1 MVEKIL
7 IVSDSFKGS
16 ATSLEVGQAIAQ
28 GIRSVDDSVEL
39 EVVAIADGGEG
50 TVASIISSIGGEFV
64 EMEVTGPMGKAV
76 QSRYGIKDTSAYL
89 EVAET
94 SGLALLN
101 SQDLQPRFASTYGL
115 GEQILDAMSKG
126 CTTVYI
132 GLGGSATN
140 DAGIG
145 MARALGYRFL
155 DSNKQELTN
164 DVFSFETIESIDDK
178 NVDPRLKV
186 LQIHVLTDVQNPL
199 CGSNGASAIYG
210 PQKGV
215 LKGEIE
221 RFDSSLLHLGKIME
235 SYASKDILDVPGAGA
250 AGGLGAGLIALTH
263 AEINNGMDTMIEIL
277 KLEDK
282 IKNADLVITG
292 EGRIDAQTK
301 NGKVPYGIAK
311 VAKKFD
317 KPVIAIVGS
326 QSEDAHTLKQDGIDL
341 ILDIIN
347 EPMTLDSA
355 FTKVCELLSITGI
368 HAYNAWTLSEKYK
381 RK

>member
-16 ATSLEVGQAIAQ
+16 ATSLEVGQAIAK
-28 GIRSVDDSVEL
+28 GIRSVDKDVEL

-50 TVASIISSIGGEFV
+50 TVASIISSIGGKFV
-64 EMEVTGPMGKAV
+64 EIEVTGPMGKTI

-115 GEQILDAMSKG
+115 GEQMLDAMSKG

-140 DAGIG
+140 DAGLG
-145 MARALGYRFL
+145 MTRALGYRFL
-155 DSNKQELTN
+155 DTNKQEITN
-164 DVFSFETIESIDDK
+164 DVFSFETVETIDDK
-178 NVDPRLKV
+178 DVDPRLKE
-186 LQIHVLTDVQNPL
+186 LEIHVLTDVQNPL

-215 LKGEIE
+215 LKEEIE
-221 RFDSSLLHLGKIME
+221 RFDSALLHLGKIME

-250 AGGLGAGLIALTH
+250 AGGLGAGLLALTA

-277 KLEDK
+277 KLEAK

-311 VAKKFD
+311 VAKIFN

-326 QSEDAHTLKQDGIDL
+326 QSEDAYTLIEDGIDL

-355 FTKVCELLSITGI
+355 FSKVCELLSITGI
-368 HAYNAWTLSEKYK
+368 QAYNAWTLSEKYK